1 MISWDIQSLELIQ
14 KKNCSAECVDRKTH
28 LKSEVRGKMAGADR
42 NPNFG
47 YKTALQDGKRTGTY
61 YIVPLYSG

>member
-28 LKSEVRGKMAGADR
+28 LKSEVKEKWLELIGTPTLGTRLHFKMVKGLVL
-42 NPNFG
+42 
-47 YKTALQDGKRTGTY
+47 T
-61 YIVPLYSG
+61 I